1 MGSGVPVYVVGEE
14 IVATVLQPRESV
26 PQPIEMPLVPTER
39 CLDLVGE
46 LGLTFAECQF
56 IVTPEGPIYCLDVI
70 SAPGFGCCPQE
81 VQQQIVCRLVEYL
94 SKMRSL
100 SRHDS
105 LDGPDGRSG
114 ARERLCETR
123 STQR

>member
-56 IVTPEGPIYCLDVI
+56 IVTPEGPIYCLDVS
-70 SAPGFGCCPQE
+70 SAPGFWCCPQE
-81 VQQQIVCRLVEYL
+81 IQQQIVYRLVE
-94 SKMRSL
+94 
-100 SRHDS
+100 
-105 LDGPDGRSG
+105 
-114 ARERLCETR
+114 
-123 STQR
+123 